1 MGETGA
7 YSDAQMPGLT
17 NMSDNSSHE
26 ALEWHC
32 GKPLEWRAPR
42 HED

>member
-7 YSDAQMPGLT
+7 YSDAQMPGLA

-26 ALEWHC
+26 ALE
-32 GKPLEWRAPR
+32 LLPR
-42 HED
+42 HEDWVAITVV